1 MPPASISHCGLASQG
16 FVLPAA
22 LTASSVL
29 LLSSLSLHTL
39 ALHQGQR
46 SQVQL
51 QRAQRTDALKSAAMV
66 FLQRAHGANGCLL
79 RFPSAQWSD
88 PGVCPAADPQ
98 QLQQGDA
105 FEQVWE
111 LIAWQPTTPTA
122 GTLQLRW
129 ADGSE
134 SSLDL
139 ERPK

>member
-1 MPPASISHCGLASQG
+1 MLSPSDQAGGFALPLALVTS
-16 FVLPAA
+16 A
-22 LTASSVL
+22 VL
-29 LLSSLSLHTL
+29 LLSSLSLQTL
-39 ALHQGQR
+39 ALHHGQSSHVR
-46 SQVQL
+46 L
-51 QRAQRTDALKSAAMV
+51 QRAQRTDALQSAAMV
-66 FLQRAHGANGCLL
+66 FLQQAHGNNDCLL
-79 RFPSAQWSD
+79 RFPSVQWSD

-105 FEQVWE
+105 DEHPWQ

-139 ERPK
+139 ERPQ